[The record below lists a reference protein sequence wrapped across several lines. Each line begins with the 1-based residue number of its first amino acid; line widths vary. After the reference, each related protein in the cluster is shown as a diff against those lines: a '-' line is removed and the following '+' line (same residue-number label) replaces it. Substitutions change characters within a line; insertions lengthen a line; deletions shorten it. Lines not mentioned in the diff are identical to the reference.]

1 MIIQNPDGT
10 KFAQHYIEMG
20 DRRHRRCR
28 GGRKEVDYADI
39 YRILK
44 RVEKLLAKASKRL
57 PLYPRSFRSSFSSA
71 QSPCPSLAFLAS
83 ELTSLR
89 RLLELA
95 FLTHISSLLPSPPLP
110 PELVSKIFHLSQRA
124 PKPFSL
130 PPLTS
135 SGPAWHCESL
145 QREKLVT
152 LLDLLIIS
160 LPRLPR
166 SYSPSLPAL
175 QTIIRALV
183 QDVGAWRPLL
193 EQGIEKMSTSPIFP
207 SEISS
212 KHLFSSFSTLPSPS
226 PRQSNNSVSCYLSR
240 ARFRGR
246 QSPFPLHHLQRA
258 LSRAPYPM

>member
-1 MIIQNPDGT
+1 
-10 KFAQHYIEMG
+10 MG
-20 DRRHRRCR
+20 DRRQRRSR

-57 PLYPRSFRSSFSSA
+57 PLYQRSLRSSFTSA
-71 QSPCPSLAFLAS
+71 QSPCPSLAYLAS

-89 RLLELA
+89 RLLEFA
-95 FLTHISSLLPSPPLP
+95 FLTHISSLLPTGLP
-110 PELVSKIFHLSQRA
+110 PELVSKIFQHSQRA
-124 PKPFSL
+124 PKPFTL

-135 SGPAWHCESL
+135 SGPARHCESL
-145 QREKLVT
+145 QREKLAA

-183 QDVGAWRPLL
+183 QDVGAWRPLF
-193 EQGIEKMSTSPIFP
+193 EQGIEKMSTSQMFS
-207 SEISS
+207 SEKSS

-226 PRQSNNSVSCYLSR
+226 PRRSNNSVSCYLSR